1 MSEGEFHSYVGFAF
15 GQFCASSFETKSQ
28 VTWFYSSLDVFGH
41 NVVKVYIVEFSTRYK
56 CLIWAVD
63 SLLLHP
69 KSLDEF
75 FYLIMG
81 LQYPIFLYVTTSFSD
96 QYHRMEPAFLA
107 SV

>member
-1 MSEGEFHSYVGFAF
+1 MS
-15 GQFCASSFETKSQ
+15 
-28 VTWFYSSLDVFGH
+28 
-41 NVVKVYIVEFSTRYK
+41 I
-56 CLIWAVD
+56 
-63 SLLLHP
+63 LLLHP

-81 LQYPIFLYVTTSFSD
+81 LQYPIFYVTTSFSD